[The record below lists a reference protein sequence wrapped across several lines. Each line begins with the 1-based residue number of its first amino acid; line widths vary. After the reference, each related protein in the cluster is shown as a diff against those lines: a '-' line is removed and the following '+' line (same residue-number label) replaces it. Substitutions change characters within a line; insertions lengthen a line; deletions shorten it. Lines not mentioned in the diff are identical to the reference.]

1 MNFKNKKVEIL
12 KALYAR
18 RFDGNYHDIQVI
30 IGNGEKINYSEALQ
44 LAKSLHDE
52 GLIKMFPNQ
61 QSIHAEII
69 SGGIEFIEEDG
80 LLQKYSPDDKFSEGE
95 KKEAIQRIDELG
107 MQLMRLE
114 VGQQII
120 YDDLIEDLEEL
131 KQLVTVLGKKHWLQ
145 ILKGKLIDAGFGGFA
160 DQVGDL
166 IIETFKDHKL
176 LGE

>member
-1 MNFKNKKVEIL
+1 MKFKEKKVEIL

-18 RFDGNYHDIQVI
+18 RFDGNFHDIQDI
-30 IGNGEKINYSEALQ
+30 MNNGKRSSYSEVYQ

-52 GLIKMFPNQ
+52 GLIKMSASK

-69 SGGIEFIEEDG
+69 SGGIEFIEENG
-80 LLQKYSPDDKFSEGE
+80 LLPEYSPDDKFTDDER
-95 KKEAIQRIDELG
+95 KEAIQRIDELG
-107 MQLMRLE
+107 IQLKRLE

-120 YDDLIEDLEEL
+120 YDDLIEELEEL

-166 IIETFKDHKL
+166 IIETFKDHKM
-176 LGE
+176 LGG

>member
-1 MNFKNKKVEIL
+1 MKFKEKKVEIL

-18 RFDGNYHDIQVI
+18 RFDGNYHDIQDI
-30 IGNGEKINYSEALQ
+30 MNNGERSSYSEVYQ
-44 LAKSLHDE
+44 LAKSLHDD
-52 GLIKMFPNQ
+52 GLIKMIANQ

-80 LLQKYSPDDKFSEGE
+80 LVLEYCPDDKFSDDD
-95 KKEAIQRIDELG
+95 KKEAIQRIDQLG

-120 YDDLIEDLEEL
+120 YDDLIEELEEL

-176 LGE
+176 LGG